1 MDKIITYFKKHGG
14 YARMKD
20 LKAASIHTREI
31 ARLVHENIIEK
42 VKPGLYRL
50 SDLPQEDNIPVSFI
64 DVCHAIP
71 KGIVCLLSALEFH
84 DLTTF
89 NPPEIY
95 IAIPNSERGTKL
107 EYPPVRV
114 YFFRNRFYNLGIETF
129 VTSSGEVRIYNQEK
143 TICDMF
149 RYRNKLGEDVALEGL
164 KNYLKSKHADIQ
176 KLTEYAERCQVK
188 TIILPY
194 IKALVAS

>member
-1 MDKIITYFKKHGG
+1 MDKIITFFKKHGG

-20 LKAASIHTREI
+20 LKAASFHTREVS
-31 ARLVHENIIEK
+31 RLLQKEIIEK

-50 SDLPQEDNIPVSFI
+50 ADLPVEDNIPISFI

-89 NPPEIY
+89 NPSEIY
-95 IAIPNSERGTKL
+95 IAIPNSERGTKI
-107 EYPPVRV
+107 EYPPVRM

-129 VTSSGEVRIYNQEK
+129 VTSSGEVRIYNKEK
-143 TICDMF
+143 TICDLF

-176 KLTEYAERCQVK
+176 KLTEYAEHCQVK
-188 TIILPY
+188 TVLLPY